1 MPSRNGWAFFI
12 QIMVF
17 LIGISGGEI
26 LVIFLVFLLFFGSK
40 SIPGLAR
47 NMGRAMRQF
56 KDATQDIQREM
67 SDAAGDVKKQVQEH
81 RQSLDQMTDDFKK
94 DLTKDA

>member
-1 MPSRNGWAFFI
+1 
-12 QIMVF
+12 MVF
-17 LIGISGGEI
+17 LIGIRGGEI

>member
-1 MPSRNGWAFFI
+1 MIILF
-12 QIMVF
+12 
-17 LIGISGGEI
+17 GISGGAI

-47 NMGRAMRQF
+47 NMGRAVRQF

-67 SDAAGDVKKQVQEH
+67 TDAAGEVKKQVQEH
-81 RQSLDQMTDDFKK
+81 RKTLDQMGDDMTKK
-94 DLTKDA
+94 D

>member
-1 MPSRNGWAFFI
+1 LAGLFYKHMIILF
-12 QIMVF
+12 
-17 LIGISGGEI
+17 GISGGEI

-47 NMGRAMRQF
+47 NMGRAVRQF

-67 SDAAGDVKKQVQEH
+67 TDAAGEVKKQVQEH
-81 RQSLDQMTDDFKK
+81 RKTLDQMGDDMTKK
-94 DLTKDA
+94 D

>member
-1 MPSRNGWAFFI
+1 VPSRNGWAFFI